1 MNVLFATGSDSAF
14 FNSLLVCLQA
24 FAERMPDCRL
34 FVCDFGLTDAQSQFL
49 RGLGLWLDRPPAL
62 RSSGPFRCKAALLRY
77 LLHNGKKVED
87 YDAIVWLDADL
98 TLMEVGKIDFQAVID
113 DMSLARAEIALCH
126 AGMNVS
132 QVISLFGESSRMLP
146 FARSVADAAI
156 DGSLPYFSTGLFFCR
171 SAAVLSRW
179 DELTESVIDH
189 PLLDQNVFNVVLHR
203 DAVPLIVLDL
213 EEWQAQGESLDRVQL
228 IVSVNNVRPT
238 ARIAEKNL
246 KSAPHYLAGFRTSAD
261 CAMSLHSA

>member
-98 TLMEVGKIDFQAVID
+98 TLMEVSKIDFQAVID
-113 DMSLARAEIALCH
+113 DMGLARAEVALCH
-126 AGMNVS
+126 AGINVS
-132 QVISLFGESSRMLP
+132 QVISLFGE
-146 FARSVADAAI
+146 VVEDAALRAQRRRRGNRRQPAI
-156 DGSLPYFSTGLFFCR
+156 F
-171 SAAVLSRW
+171 
-179 DELTESVIDH
+179 
-189 PLLDQNVFNVVLHR
+189 LHR
-203 DAVPLIVLDL
+203 VIFLPLRRCSEPV
-213 EEWQAQGESLDRVQL
+213 GR
-228 IVSVNNVRPT
+228 
-238 ARIAEKNL
+238 
-246 KSAPHYLAGFRTSAD
+246 AD
-261 CAMSLHSA
+261 GKRH